1 MYLSILW
8 YFLSN
13 FIIHQNYLINLF
25 IFELHRLF
33 CTYMVYVKS
42 KNGRL
47 KCTNCKTCEVKIKV
61 SIKKL
66 SLLLKQTPYLQKNMV
81 LDIYAIYNSYNNI
94 INILTDI
101 QSVDKLYFFT
111 NIVYRNAWQTK
122 RLSNRF
128 FTSAE
133 ENSQFQDIYTYGTNC
148 LYFRVLV
155 KDLNEMSIWRICMDL
170 VDTLNILISKF
181 SLLFRDISTLQFS
194 QKILKNSHAKKKN
207 AFPFRA

>member
-1 MYLSILW
+1 
-8 YFLSN
+8 
-13 FIIHQNYLINLF
+13 
-25 IFELHRLF
+25 
-33 CTYMVYVKS
+33 
-42 KNGRL
+42 
-47 KCTNCKTCEVKIKV
+47 
-61 SIKKL
+61 
-66 SLLLKQTPYLQKNMV
+66 MV
-81 LDIYAIYNSYNNI
+81 LDIYAIYNSYNNT

-155 KDLNEMSIWRICMDL
+155 KDLNEMSI
-170 VDTLNILISKF
+170 
-181 SLLFRDISTLQFS
+181 
-194 QKILKNSHAKKKN
+194 
-207 AFPFRA
+207 